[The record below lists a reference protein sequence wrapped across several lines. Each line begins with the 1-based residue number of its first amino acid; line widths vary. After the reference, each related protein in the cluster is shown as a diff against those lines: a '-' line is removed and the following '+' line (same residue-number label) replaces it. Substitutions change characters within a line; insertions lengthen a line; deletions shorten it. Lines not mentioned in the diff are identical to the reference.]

1 MEYDLLGPLEVRSD
15 GRTIAV
21 GHGKQRALLAV
32 LALNAGRV
40 VPAERLIDELWG
52 DEPPATAA
60 TALQVYVSRLR
71 KSLGEGAIETRA
83 PGYLLQGDVDV
94 RRFDELV
101 SEARRSEPSRTAELL
116 DEALGLWRGEAL
128 ADCELPLE
136 AARLEEQRV
145 AAIEQRLEAELTSGR
160 SSELVGELESLVAEH
175 PLREPFRAQLM
186 LALYRAGRQAEALAA
201 YHSARETLLDELG
214 IEPSPR
220 LKQLEQAI
228 LRQDDSLASTAERTL
243 TATALFLDLGIQG
256 EVEAVA
262 GRAFALAT
270 EELST
275 TAERVE
281 RGLADAMLAVYA
293 DADDAVEAAFRARD
307 RLSAELGAAVQPRAG
322 LATAELTLA
331 DRVEGVAVVLA
342 ARRVRSARPG
352 EVAVGERTAAAARA
366 HAFTRRG
373 DAYLA
378 AKQRK

>member
-1 MEYDLLGPLEVRSD
+1 VEYDLLGPLEVRSD

-40 VPAERLIDELWG
+40 VSTERLIDELWG
-52 DEPPATAA
+52 DEPPATAT

-71 KSLGEGAIETRA
+71 KSLGEGAIVTRA
-83 PGYLLQGDVDV
+83 PGYLVEGDVDV

-128 ADCELPLE
+128 SDCELPLE

-145 AAIEQRLEAELTSGR
+145 AALEQRIEADLAGDR

-186 LALYRAGRQAEALAA
+186 LALYRAGRQAEALDA
-201 YHSARETLLDELG
+201 YRSARTTLLDELG

-220 LKQLEQAI
+220 LQQLEQAI
-228 LRQDDSLASTAERTL
+228 LRQDDSLAAAAERTL

-270 EELST
+270 EELSA

-281 RGLADAMLAVYA
+281 RGLADAVLAVYT
-293 DADDAVEAAFRARD
+293 DADDAVAAAARACD
-307 RLSAELGAAVQPRAG
+307 RLTQDLGGSVQPRAG
-322 LATAELTLA
+322 LATAEVTLGE
-331 DRVEGVAVVLA
+331 RVEGVAAVLA
-342 ARRVRSARPG
+342 ARRVRSAKAG
-352 EVAVGERTAAAARA
+352 EIVAGERTAASARA
-366 HAFTRRG
+366 HAFRQRG
-373 DAYLA
+373 DGYVLTSV
-378 AKQRK
+378 R

>member
-1 MEYDLLGPLEVRSD
+1 VEYDLLGPLEVRSD

-40 VPAERLIDELWG
+40 VSTERLIDELWG
-52 DEPPATAA
+52 DEPPATAT

-83 PGYLLQGDVDV
+83 PGYLVEGDVDV

-101 SEARRSEPSRTAELL
+101 SEARRSQPSRTAELL

-128 ADCELPLE
+128 SDCELPLE

-145 AAIEQRLEAELTSGR
+145 AALEQRIEADLAGGR
-160 SSELVGELESLVAEH
+160 SSELVGELESLIAEH

-186 LALYRAGRQAEALAA
+186 LALYRAGRQAEALEA
-201 YHSARETLLDELG
+201 YRSARSTLLDELG

-220 LKQLEQAI
+220 LQQLEQAI
-228 LRQDDSLASTAERTL
+228 LRQDDSLAASAERTL

-262 GRAFALAT
+262 GRALALAT
-270 EELST
+270 EALSEK
-275 TAERVE
+275 AERVE
-281 RGLADAMLAVYA
+281 RGVADAMLAVYA
-293 DADDAVEAAFRARD
+293 DADDAVEAALRALD
-307 RLSAELGAAVQPRAG
+307 RLSAELGTSVQPRAG

-331 DRVEGVAVVLA
+331 ERVEGVAAVLA
-342 ARRVRSARPG
+342 ARRVRSAGPG
-352 EVAVGERTAAAARA
+352 EVAVGERTAAAARGY
-366 HAFTRRG
+366 AFTRRG
-373 DAYLA
+373 DSYVA
-378 AKQRK
+378 AEERK

>member
-1 MEYDLLGPLEVRSD
+1 MVDYALLGPLEVRSD
-15 GRTIAV
+15 GRTIVV
-21 GHGKQRALLAV
+21 GRGKQRALLAV

-40 VPAERLIDELWG
+40 VSAERLIDELWG

-60 TALQVYVSRLR
+60 TAVQVYVSRLR
-71 KSLGEGAIETRA
+71 KTLGDRAIETRD
-83 PGYLLQGDVDV
+83 PGYLVEGDVDV

-101 SEARRSEPSRTAELL
+101 SEAQRSDPPRAAELL
-116 DEALGLWRGEAL
+116 REALALWRGAAL

-145 AAIEQRLEAELTSGR
+145 AAIEQRIEADLASGR

-175 PLREPFRAQLM
+175 PLREPFRAELM
-186 LALYRAGRQAEALAA
+186 LALYRAGRQAEALEA
-201 YHSARETLLDELG
+201 YRSARDTLLDELG

-228 LRQDDSLASTAERTL
+228 LRQDDSLASAAERTL

-270 EELST
+270 EELSA

-281 RGLADAMLAVYA
+281 RGLADAVLAVYA
-293 DADDAVEAAFRARD
+293 DADDAVAAAARACA
-307 RLSAELGAAVQPRAG
+307 RLTEDLGGSVQPRVG
-322 LATAELTLA
+322 LATAEVTLGE
-331 DRVEGVAVVLA
+331 RVDGVAAVLA
-342 ARRVRSARPG
+342 ARRVRTAKPG
-352 EVAVGERTAAAARA
+352 EIVAGERTAASARS
-366 HAFTRRG
+366 HAFRQRG
-373 DAYLA
+373 DGYVLT
-378 AKQRK
+378 

>member
-1 MEYDLLGPLEVRSD
+1 MEYSLLGPLEVRRD

-21 GHGKQRALLAV
+21 GRGKQRALLAV

-71 KSLGEGAIETRA
+71 KSLGEGAIETRE
-83 PGYLLQGDVDV
+83 PGYLVEGDVDV
-94 RRFDELV
+94 RSFEQLV
-101 SEARRSEPSRTAELL
+101 SKARQSEAQQAAELL
-116 DEALGLWRGEAL
+116 SEALGLWRGAAL

-136 AARLEEQRV
+136 AARLEEQHV
-145 AAIEQRLEAELTSGR
+145 AALEQRIEADLATGR

-186 LALYRAGRQAEALAA
+186 LALYRAGRQAEALDSYRAA
-201 YHSARETLLDELG
+201 RATLLDELG

-220 LKQLEQAI
+220 LQQLEQAI
-228 LRQDDSLASTAERTL
+228 LRQDDSLAVAAERTL

-270 EELST
+270 EELSA

-281 RGLADAMLAVYA
+281 RGLADAVLAVYA
-293 DADDAVEAAFRARD
+293 DADNAADAALRARKRLTTELGDAVR
-307 RLSAELGAAVQPRAG
+307 PRVG
-322 LATAELTLA
+322 LATAEVTLGE
-331 DRVEGVAVVLA
+331 RVEGVAAVLA
-342 ARRVRSARPG
+342 ARRVRTAQPG
-352 EVAVGERTAAAARA
+352 EIVAGERTAASARA
-366 HAFTRRG
+366 HAFRQRG
-373 DAYLA
+373 DGYVLTT
-378 AKQRK
+378 

>member
-1 MEYDLLGPLEVRSD
+1 VEYDLLGPLEVRND
-15 GRTIAV
+15 GQPLAV

-60 TALQVYVSRLR
+60 TALQVYISRLR

-83 PGYLLQGDVDV
+83 PGYLLEGDVDV

-101 SEARRSEPSRTAELL
+101 AEARRSEPSRTAELL
-116 DEALGLWRGEAL
+116 DEALGLWRGGAL
-128 ADCELPLE
+128 CDCELPLE

-145 AAIEQRLEAELTSGR
+145 TALEQRIEADLASGR

-186 LALYRAGRQAEALAA
+186 LALYRAGRQAEALEA
-201 YHSARETLLDELG
+201 YRSARTTLLDELG

-220 LKQLEQAI
+220 LQQLEQAI
-228 LRQDDSLASTAERTL
+228 LRQDDSLAAAVERTL

-256 EVEAVA
+256 EVEAAA

-270 EELST
+270 EELSAR
-275 TAERVE
+275 AERVE
-281 RGLADAMLAVYA
+281 RGLADAVLAVYA
-293 DADDAVEAAFRARD
+293 DADDAVAAAARACD
-307 RLSAELGAAVQPRAG
+307 RLTRELGGSVRPRVG
-322 LATAELTLA
+322 LATAEVTLGE
-331 DRVEGVAVVLA
+331 RVEGVAAVLA
-342 ARRVRSARPG
+342 ARRVRTAKPG
-352 EVAVGERTAAAARA
+352 EIVAGERTAASARS
-366 HAFTRRG
+366 HAFRQRG
-373 DAYLA
+373 DGYVLTSLP
-378 AKQRK
+378 